1 MRYINR
7 CFFYKFDRTW
17 CGVVIIPNCKCAFTL
32 HKWPNQESQ
41 TVRNTCSSLFIFIS
55 LSKIKQSR
63 KGHLETERKRKSEPE
78 IWKLSTPINY
88 RHLWRPCTIVYCGQ
102 QIWNI
107 LLCFCLLKTLGVGT
121 GMCRRLW
128 FRGTRFKLD
137 ARADVGL
144 HPYYFWALHR
154 NAVASRCEESL
165 CVQMTHLSEGIRE
178 ILFLFRKIRSI
189 CIQMWN
195 RQRKQDVELQT
206 PFRKA
211 RVNVPLRDLT
221 LDFSLVKGIVHSKI
235 LPWNIIYPTRPQFR

>member
-63 KGHLETERKRKSEPE
+63 KGHLETKRKGKSEPE

-88 RHLWRPCTIVYCGQ
+88 QHLWRPCTIVHCGQ
-102 QIWNI
+102 QI
-107 LLCFCLLKTLGVGT
+107 
-121 GMCRRLW
+121 W

-189 CIQMWN
+189 CIQIWN

-211 RVNVPLRDLT
+211 RVNVPMRDLT
-221 LDFSLVKGIVHSKI
+221 LDSSLVKGIVHSKI
-235 LPWNIIYPTRPQFR
+235 LSWNIIYPTRPQFR